1 MDEWQAILGLLI
13 IVVAMIS
20 FILEKIP
27 IAITAVGASLL
38 MVAIGALSFEDAYTK
53 FGSTATVFTA
63 CMMVVGSALFNTGV
77 IDLVVEWFQRSR
89 VERNPRLLV
98 AAITLVTACLS
109 AFLSNS
115 AVVAIFLP
123 LIGILAARAT
133 TKLNVQLLAISAG
146 IGAAIGG
153 IATLAGSTAQLVTQ
167 DILMETEGARPMDMF
182 TLSAVGGPLI
192 IITVVYM
199 GTLGY
204 RIGTRVLA
212 GRGEV
217 DLVGIDSETRSEDE
231 GQRRSAD
238 AQTESTQT
246 GASRSGEKGGLGGST
261 ATMVEDAV
269 PTGAVN
275 WRMPFSL
282 GVLILMIVGFS
293 TGLAD
298 IATVA
303 MVGALILIASG
314 CLPFKE
320 ALKRID
326 WNTIIILSAAQA
338 FGAGL
343 TQSGGGQLVA
353 DWITGLLGGISGEWL
368 ILLFLCLVSMILT
381 NFASNVALTAMF
393 VPIGMSVAASIGA
406 DPTSWAIA
414 ITLACNIA
422 VFTPIGTPCMT
433 QTLVAKLRYTDYIKI
448 GLPLAVILTVVA
460 TLLSLV
466 VYP

>member
-27 IAITAVGASLL
+27 IAITAVSASLL
-38 MVAIGALSFEDAYTK
+38 MVAIGALSFEDSYTK

-63 CMMVVGSALFNTGV
+63 CMMIVGSALFNTGV
-77 IDLVVEWFQRSR
+77 IDLVVSWFQRSR
-89 VERNPRLLV
+89 IERNPRFLV
-98 AAITLVTACLS
+98 ATITLVTACLS

-123 LIGILAARAT
+123 LIGILAARAS

-153 IATLAGSTAQLVTQ
+153 IATLTGSTAQLVTQ
-167 DILMETEGARPMDMF
+167 DILMETEGARPMGMF
-182 TLSAVGGPLI
+182 TLTAVGGPLI
-192 IITVVYM
+192 MITVVYM
-199 GTLGY
+199 ATIGY

-212 GRGEV
+212 DRGDV
-217 DLVGIDSETRSEDE
+217 DLVGADSEEASESKE
-231 GQRRSAD
+231 RGD
-238 AQTESTQT
+238 AAQVRESV
-246 GASRSGEKGGLGGST
+246 SRSYGGGAASAEST
-261 ATMVEDAV
+261 ATLVDDR
-269 PTGAVN
+269 PPSTAVN
-275 WRMPFSL
+275 WRLPFSL
-282 GVLILMIVGFS
+282 VVLILMVIGFS
-293 TGLAD
+293 MGIAD

-303 MVGALILIASG
+303 IVGAIVLILTG
-314 CLPFKE
+314 CLPFAE

-353 DWITGLLGGISGEWL
+353 DWITSLLGGVSGEWL
-368 ILLFLCLVSMILT
+368 ILLFLCMAAMVLT

-448 GLPLAVILTVVA
+448 GLPLAVILTVA
-460 TLLSLV
+460 TAFLSLV

>member
-27 IAITAVGASLL
+27 IAITAVSASLL
-38 MVAIGALSFEDAYTK
+38 MVAIGALSFEDSYTK

-63 CMMVVGSALFNTGV
+63 CMMIVGSALFNTGV
-77 IDLVVEWFQRSR
+77 IDLVVSWFQRSQI
-89 VERNPRLLV
+89 ERNPRFLV
-98 AAITLVTACLS
+98 ATITLVTACLS

-123 LIGILAARAT
+123 LIGILAARAS

-153 IATLAGSTAQLVTQ
+153 IATLTGSTAQLVTQ
-167 DILMETEGARPMDMF
+167 DILMETEGARPMGMF
-182 TLSAVGGPLI
+182 TLTAVGGPLI
-192 IITVVYM
+192 MITVVYM
-199 GTLGY
+199 ATIGY

-212 GRGEV
+212 DRGDV
-217 DLVGIDSETRSEDE
+217 DLVGADSEEASESKE
-231 GQRRSAD
+231 RGD
-238 AQTESTQT
+238 AAQVRESV
-246 GASRSGEKGGLGGST
+246 SRSYGGGAASAEST
-261 ATMVEDAV
+261 ATLVDDR
-269 PTGAVN
+269 PPSTAVN
-275 WRMPFSL
+275 WRLPFSL
-282 GVLILMIVGFS
+282 VVLILMIIGFS
-293 TGLAD
+293 MGIAD

-303 MVGALILIASG
+303 IVGAIVLIVTG
-314 CLPFKE
+314 CLPFAE

-353 DWITGLLGGISGEWL
+353 DWITSLLGGVSGEWL
-368 ILLFLCLVSMILT
+368 ILLFLCMAAMVLT

-448 GLPLAVILTVVA
+448 GLPLAVILTVA
-460 TLLSLV
+460 TAFLSLV

>member
-38 MVAIGALSFEDAYTK
+38 MVAIGALSFEDSYVK

-77 IDLVVEWFQRSR
+77 IDLVVKWFQRSR

-167 DILMETEGARPMDMF
+167 DILMETEGARPMGMF

-199 GTLGY
+199 ATLGY

-217 DLVGIDSETRSEDE
+217 DLVGIDSEELPDAER
-231 GQRRSAD
+231 QHRSAD
-238 AQTESTQT
+238 SQANSTRA
-246 GASRSGEKGGLGGST
+246 GVARSGGVGGAT
-261 ATMVEDAV
+261 VTMVEDEA
-269 PTGAVN
+269 PAASVN

-282 GVLILMIVGFS
+282 SVLILMIVGFS
-293 TGLAD
+293 IGIAD

-303 MVGALILIASG
+303 MVGALVLIATG
-314 CLPFKE
+314 CLPFTE

-368 ILLFLCLVSMILT
+368 ILLFLCMVSMILT

-393 VPIGMSVAASIGA
+393 VPIGMSVAASVGA

-448 GLPLAVILTVVA
+448 GLPLAVILTAA
-460 TLLSLV
+460 TALLSLV

>member
-38 MVAIGALSFEDAYTK
+38 MVAIGALSFEDSYVK

-77 IDLVVEWFQRSR
+77 IDLVVKWFQRSR

-167 DILMETEGARPMDMF
+167 DILMETEGARPMGMF

-199 GTLGY
+199 ATLGY

-217 DLVGIDSETRSEDE
+217 DLVGIDSEELPDAER
-231 GQRRSAD
+231 QHRSAD
-238 AQTESTQT
+238 SQANSTPAGVT
-246 GASRSGEKGGLGGST
+246 RSSGAGGAT
-261 ATMVEDAV
+261 ATMVEDEA
-269 PTGAVN
+269 PAASVN

-293 TGLAD
+293 IGIAD

-303 MVGALILIASG
+303 MVGALVLIATG
-314 CLPFKE
+314 CLPFTE

-368 ILLFLCLVSMILT
+368 ILLFLCMVSMILT

-393 VPIGMSVAASIGA
+393 VPIGMSVAASVGA

-448 GLPLAVILTVVA
+448 GLPLAVILTAA
-460 TLLSLV
+460 TALLSLV

>member
-1 MDEWQAILGLLI
+1 MDEWQAVLGLLI

-38 MVAIGALSFEDAYTK
+38 MVAIGALSFEDSYVK

-77 IDLVVEWFQRSR
+77 IDLVVKWFQRSR
-89 VERNPRLLV
+89 VERSPRLLV

-153 IATLAGSTAQLVTQ
+153 IATLTGSTAQLVTQ
-167 DILMETEGARPMDMF
+167 DILMETEGARPMSMF

-199 GTLGY
+199 ATLGY

-212 GRGEV
+212 DRGPV
-217 DLVGIDSETRSEDE
+217 DLVGLDSTELPDSEER
-231 GQRRSAD
+231 GHSAKSR
-238 AQTESTQT
+238 TSS
-246 GASRSGEKGGLGGST
+246 SRSDGSRTGDSAGPGVST
-261 ATMVEDAV
+261 AVVDHTPPKASL
-269 PTGAVN
+269 N

-282 GVLILMIVGFS
+282 VVLILMIVGFS
-293 TGLAD
+293 IGIAD

-303 MVGALILIASG
+303 MVGAIVLIVTG
-314 CLPFKE
+314 CLPFTE

-353 DWITGLLGGISGEWL
+353 DWITSLLGGISGEWL
-368 ILLFLCLVSMILT
+368 ILLFLCMAAMVLT

-393 VPIGMSVAASIGA
+393 VPIGMSVAASVGA

-448 GLPLAVILTVVA
+448 GLPLAVILTIA
-460 TLLSLV
+460 TAFLSLV

>member
-27 IAITAVGASLL
+27 IAITAVSASLL
-38 MVAIGALSFEDAYTK
+38 MVAIGALSFEDSYTK

-63 CMMVVGSALFNTGV
+63 CMMIVGSALFNTGV
-77 IDLVVEWFQRSR
+77 IDLVVSWFQRSR
-89 VERNPRLLV
+89 IERNPRFLV
-98 AAITLVTACLS
+98 ATITLVTACLS

-123 LIGILAARAT
+123 LIGILAARAS

-153 IATLAGSTAQLVTQ
+153 IATLTGSTAQLVTQ
-167 DILMETEGARPMDMF
+167 DILMETEGARPMGMF
-182 TLSAVGGPLI
+182 TLTAVGGPLI
-192 IITVVYM
+192 MITVVYM
-199 GTLGY
+199 ATIGY

-212 GRGEV
+212 DRGDV
-217 DLVGIDSETRSEDE
+217 DLVGADSEEASESKE
-231 GQRRSAD
+231 WGD
-238 AQTESTQT
+238 AAQARESV
-246 GASRSGEKGGLGGST
+246 SRSYGGGAASAEST
-261 ATMVEDAV
+261 ATLVDAR
-269 PTGAVN
+269 PPSTAVN
-275 WRMPFSL
+275 WRLPFSL
-282 GVLILMIVGFS
+282 VVLILMIIGFS
-293 TGLAD
+293 IGIAD

-303 MVGALILIASG
+303 IVGAIVLILTG
-314 CLPFKE
+314 CLPFAE

-353 DWITGLLGGISGEWL
+353 DWITSLLGGVSGEWV
-368 ILLFLCLVSMILT
+368 ILLFLCMAAMVLT

-448 GLPLAVILTVVA
+448 GLPLAVILTVA
-460 TLLSLV
+460 TAFLSLV

>member
-27 IAITAVGASLL
+27 IAITAVSASLL
-38 MVAIGALSFEDAYTK
+38 MVAIGALSFEDSYTK

-63 CMMVVGSALFNTGV
+63 CMMIVGSALFNTGV
-77 IDLVVEWFQRSR
+77 IDLVVSWFQRSR
-89 VERNPRLLV
+89 IERNPRFLV
-98 AAITLVTACLS
+98 ATITLVTACLS

-123 LIGILAARAT
+123 LIGILAARAS

-153 IATLAGSTAQLVTQ
+153 IATLTGSTAQLVTQ
-167 DILMETEGARPMDMF
+167 DILMETEGARPMGMF
-182 TLSAVGGPLI
+182 TLTAVGGPLI
-192 IITVVYM
+192 MITVVYM
-199 GTLGY
+199 ATIGY

-212 GRGEV
+212 DRGDV
-217 DLVGIDSETRSEDE
+217 DLVGADSEEASESKE
-231 GQRRSAD
+231 RGD
-238 AQTESTQT
+238 AAQVRESV
-246 GASRSGEKGGLGGST
+246 SRSYGGGAASAEST
-261 ATMVEDAV
+261 ATLVDDR
-269 PTGAVN
+269 PPSTAVN
-275 WRMPFSL
+275 WRLPFSL
-282 GVLILMIVGFS
+282 VVLILMIIGFS
-293 TGLAD
+293 MGIAD

-303 MVGALILIASG
+303 IVGAIVLIVTG
-314 CLPFKE
+314 CLPFAE

-353 DWITGLLGGISGEWL
+353 DWITSLLGGVSGEWL
-368 ILLFLCLVSMILT
+368 ILLFLCMAAMVLT

-448 GLPLAVILTVVA
+448 GLPLAVILTVA
-460 TLLSLV
+460 TAFLSLV

>member
-38 MVAIGALSFEDAYTK
+38 MVVIGALSFEDSYVK

-77 IDLVVEWFQRSR
+77 IDLVVKWFQRSR

-167 DILMETEGARPMDMF
+167 DILMETEGARPMGMF

-199 GTLGY
+199 ATLGY

-217 DLVGIDSETRSEDE
+217 DLVGIDSEELPDAES
-231 GQRRSAD
+231 QHRSAD
-238 AQTESTQT
+238 SQANST
-246 GASRSGEKGGLGGST
+246 GAGVARSGRAGGAT
-261 ATMVEDAV
+261 ATMVQGEA
-269 PTGAVN
+269 PAASVN

-282 GVLILMIVGFS
+282 GVLVLMIVGFS
-293 TGLAD
+293 IGIAD

-303 MVGALILIASG
+303 MVGALVLIATG
-314 CLPFKE
+314 CLPFTE

-368 ILLFLCLVSMILT
+368 ILLFLCMVAMILT

-393 VPIGMSVAASIGA
+393 VPIGMSVAASVGA

-448 GLPLAVILTVVA
+448 GLPLAVILTVA
-460 TLLSLV
+460 TALLSLV

>member
-38 MVAIGALSFEDAYTK
+38 MVAIGALSFEDAYVK

-77 IDLVVEWFQRSR
+77 IDLVVKWFQRSR

-167 DILMETEGARPMDMF
+167 DILMETEGARPMGMF

-217 DLVGIDSETRSEDE
+217 DLVGIDSEGSLRTKGNVVRRMRRRSPPKPVPRDPAMQEDSV
-231 GQRRSAD
+231 GRQRR
-238 AQTESTQT
+238 
-246 GASRSGEKGGLGGST
+246 
-261 ATMVEDAV
+261 
-269 PTGAVN
+269 
-275 WRMPFSL
+275 W
-282 GVLILMIVGFS
+282 
-293 TGLAD
+293 
-298 IATVA
+298 
-303 MVGALILIASG
+303 
-314 CLPFKE
+314 
-320 ALKRID
+320 
-326 WNTIIILSAAQA
+326 
-338 FGAGL
+338 
-343 TQSGGGQLVA
+343 
-353 DWITGLLGGISGEWL
+353 
-368 ILLFLCLVSMILT
+368 
-381 NFASNVALTAMF
+381 
-393 VPIGMSVAASIGA
+393 
-406 DPTSWAIA
+406 
-414 ITLACNIA
+414 
-422 VFTPIGTPCMT
+422 
-433 QTLVAKLRYTDYIKI
+433 
-448 GLPLAVILTVVA
+448 
-460 TLLSLV
+460 
-466 VYP
+466 

>member
-1 MDEWQAILGLLI
+1 
-13 IVVAMIS
+13 
-20 FILEKIP
+20 
-27 IAITAVGASLL
+27 
-38 MVAIGALSFEDAYTK
+38 
-53 FGSTATVFTA
+53 
-63 CMMVVGSALFNTGV
+63 
-77 IDLVVEWFQRSR
+77 
-89 VERNPRLLV
+89 
-98 AAITLVTACLS
+98 
-109 AFLSNS
+109 
-115 AVVAIFLP
+115 
-123 LIGILAARAT
+123 
-133 TKLNVQLLAISAG
+133 
-146 IGAAIGG
+146 
-153 IATLAGSTAQLVTQ
+153 
-167 DILMETEGARPMDMF
+167 
-182 TLSAVGGPLI
+182 
-192 IITVVYM
+192 
-199 GTLGY
+199 
-204 RIGTRVLA
+204 
-212 GRGEV
+212 EV

-368 ILLFLCLVSMILT
+368 ILLFLCLVPMILT

-433 QTLVAKLRYTDYIKI
+433 QTLLAKSRHTDSSKIGADPTRCAIAITLACTIAVFTPIGTPCMTQTLVAKLRYTDYIKI